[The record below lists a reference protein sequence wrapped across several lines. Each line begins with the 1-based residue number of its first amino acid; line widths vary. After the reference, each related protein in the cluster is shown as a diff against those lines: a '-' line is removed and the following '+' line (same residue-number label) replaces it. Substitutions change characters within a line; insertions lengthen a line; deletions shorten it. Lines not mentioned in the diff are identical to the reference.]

1 VSVVTSIDAARR
13 LASVEG
19 AKQMELATWDFAD
32 AIVKDVPADDVERST
47 SSHAKDGSQQALR
60 LLAEQLAR
68 AGFDYSV
75 IGLSQRRA
83 TALAWPEDTRVHEGA
98 GFTVHREL
106 RGRDDRIEVL
116 RKLMRQHG
124 GKVTQRQV
132 RTWKQEQNPP
142 KFRSWSD
149 TQRDNIAALIKRAA
163 PGAPEAKEELA
174 GLLMAAARE
183 LLGD

>member
-1 VSVVTSIDAARR
+1 VSAVASLDAARR

-19 AKQMELATWDFAD
+19 AKQMETATWDFAD
-32 AIVKDVPADDVERST
+32 AVVADVPGEDDARSS
-47 SSHAKDGSQQALR
+47 SSHTNDGSHQALR
-60 LLAEQLAR
+60 LLAESLSR

-75 IGLSQRRA
+75 NALRQYRA
-83 TALAWPEDTRVHEGA
+83 TSLAWPEDTRVHEGA

-106 RGRDDRIEVL
+106 RGQDDPPAVL
-116 RKLMRQHG
+116 AKLMKQHG

-149 TQRDNIAALIKRAA
+149 MMLGRIKAVTKQA
-163 PGAPEAKEELA
+163 ETPEAKAE
-174 GLLMAAARE
+174 MAALLRAVAQE
-183 LLGD
+183 LDG